1 VAPLRHP
8 VHILPALMIPAIQA
22 VGDFDIEL
30 FASLDDKLTVVADDL
45 LWWARTLG
53 RAREES
59 AG

>member
-1 VAPLRHP
+1 
-8 VHILPALMIPAIQA
+8 MIPAIQG

-45 LWWARTLG
+45 LSWARALG
-53 RAREES
+53 QAREES